1 MVVPCVADQG
11 GHAPAPC
18 AADKG
23 GPVRGPSRWPVR
35 GRSRPIAAD
44 QGGPVR
50 GAFFGDSFVLVL
62 LASAIIR
69 LYLFLARQ
77 TQL

>member
-1 MVVPCVADQG
+1 MSWGISFDSEIILRQPSDHG
-11 GHAPAPC
+11 S
-18 AADKG
+18 
-23 GPVRGPSRWPVR
+23 PVRGRSRWPVR

-50 GAFFGDSFVLVL
+50 GAFFGDSFVLLL

-69 LYLFLARQ
+69 LYLFLARH